1 MWMFW
6 DSCCSLWSCININ
19 GLRPF
24 HFLLFEDY
32 AMIPK
37 GGRYIK
43 NQMPGFA
50 LFIFRCT
57 SFAKQA
63 LQAIPT
69 KNAPERGI

>member
-1 MWMFW
+1 L
-6 DSCCSLWSCININ
+6 SLISVKSNA
-19 GLRPF
+19 GLCPL
-24 HFLLFEDY
+24 HFSLFEDY

-37 GGRYIK
+37 GGIYIK

-50 LFIFRCT
+50 LIIFRCS

>member
-1 MWMFW
+1 MDTIGLLGFA
-6 DSCCSLWSCININ
+6 LNIN

-37 GGRYIK
+37 GRSYIK
-43 NQMPGFA
+43 NQMLGFA
-50 LFIFRCT
+50 LFIFRCS